1 MIALS
6 GSQVFIPQMM
16 KNTLD
21 SLLVTITWKHE
32 YLFRSSTKS
41 RCTLGIL
48 NLSRLSRMNLW
59 ESLPSASG
67 RCIWDHQSPSLSS
80 KLKLACHVCS
90 SRLFANT
97 IFQSLRLGMCLLR
110 LTNYFYQSFSLV
122 ALNNSVFLCCR
133 YFTIYWNKVE
143 YPTYIISIL
152 VHAIVTWCLHILLH
166 QYHGLLNLG
175 VF

>member
-1 MIALS
+1 
-6 GSQVFIPQMM
+6 MM

-110 LTNYFYQSFSLV
+110 LANYFYQSFSLV